1 MFCWTINFLHL
12 RPIKRKQ
19 LSEKVA
25 ERLNLSSETVDEI
38 IQCYYNAIQKKLS
51 KLVHPQLTLDGL
63 GTFYIKRS
71 KLEEKLGIYQKALK
85 KYEDIEEPT
94 LSEYSSLISLKNDV
108 NMFQN
113 IVDELDLLNEKKKN
127 KEEEKKLYKT
137 NKHESDKT
145 VERKG

>member
-1 MFCWTINFLHL
+1 M

-25 ERLNLSSETVDEI
+25 ERLKLSSETVDEI
-38 IQCYYNAIQKKLS
+38 VQCYYNAVQKKLS
-51 KLVHPQLTLDGL
+51 GLAHAQITLDGL

-71 KLEEKLGIYQKALK
+71 KLEEKLNIYQQALK
-85 KYEDIEEPT
+85 KFEDIKQPT
-94 LSEYSSLISLKNDV
+94 LSEYASLKSLKDDV
-108 NMFQN
+108 NMFQKM
-113 IVDELDLLNEKKKN
+113 VDELELLNEKKKN

-145 VERKG
+145 MEGKG

>member
-94 LSEYSSLISLKNDV
+94 LSEYASLKSLKNDV
-108 NMFQN
+108 DMFQN
-113 IVDELDLLNEKKKN
+113 TLNKLDLLDQKKKD

-145 VERKG
+145 MEREG

>member
-1 MFCWTINFLHL
+1 M

-25 ERLNLSSETVDEI
+25 ERLKLSSETVDEI
-38 IQCYYNAIQKKLS
+38 VQCYYNAVQKKLS
-51 KLVHPQLTLDGL
+51 GLAHAQITLDGL

-71 KLEEKLGIYQKALK
+71 KLEEKLNIYQQALK
-85 KYEDIEEPT
+85 KFEDIKQPT
-94 LSEYSSLISLKNDV
+94 LSEYASLKSLKDDI
-108 NMFQN
+108 NMFQKM
-113 IVDELDLLNEKKKN
+113 VDELELLNEKKKN

-145 VERKG
+145 MEGKG